1 MFPYIGSMMT
11 KADTQINAPQ
21 KIDPRE
27 LRNCF
32 GKFATGIT
40 VITSNT
46 KNGKKIGLTVN
57 SFSSL
62 SIDPPMILWSLDNR
76 SFNLEDLKEAS
87 HFAVNVLASD
97 QMEISNNF
105 ASRAEDKFDGIEIF
119 DGKNGMPILK
129 DTVAY
134 LECKNVNQYPGGD
147 HTIFV
152 GEVVNFEI
160 SNKKPLLY
168 ANGQYGLAARH
179 PSNHFPEPES
189 LDSARD
195 DDFIVLLLLRSYW
208 EISDPFH
215 RELLDEGIP
224 VAHARILIHI
234 SQAPSMTAREVAKS
248 TRIDMATVSMSLNW
262 LRDNGQIEFDEDK
275 CITLSDKGKEFLK
288 SVKCRAQ
295 RFEEE
300 VLDGYSPEDIFMLK
314 SMLRKLIHRRDI

>member
-1 MFPYIGSMMT
+1 MS
-11 KADTQINAPQ
+11 
-21 KIDPRE
+21 KIDARE

-40 VITSNT
+40 VITSVSRQ
-46 KNGKKIGLTVN
+46 GIKIGLTVN

-76 SFNLEDLKEAS
+76 SLNLEELIEAS

-105 ASRAEDKFDGIEIF
+105 ASRAENKFEDIDTI
-119 DGKNGMPILK
+119 DGKNGMPLLK
-129 DTVAY
+129 DTVAF
-134 LECKNVNQYPGGD
+134 LECKNVHQYPGGD

-152 GEVVNFEI
+152 GEVEDFAI

-179 PSNHFPEPES
+179 PSNHFPEPA
-189 LDSARD
+189 DSETPQD

-224 VAHARILIHI
+224 VSHARILVHI
-234 SQAPSMTAREVAKS
+234 SQTPSMTAPEVAKS
-248 TRIDMATVSMSLNW
+248 TRIDMAAVSMSLNW
-262 LRDNGQIEFDEDK
+262 LRDNDQIIIDDDL
-275 CITLSDKGKEFLK
+275 CITLSNKGQEFLK

-295 RFEEE
+295 RFEDE
-300 VLDGYSPEDIFMLK
+300 VLDGYTEEDIDMLK
-314 SMLRKLIHRRDI
+314 SMLRKLIHRSDV

>member
-1 MFPYIGSMMT
+1 MT
-11 KADTQINAPQ
+11 K
-21 KIDPRE
+21 IDAIA

-40 VITSNT
+40 VITAVAPDGS
-46 KNGKKIGLTVN
+46 KIGLTVN

-76 SFNLEDLKEAS
+76 SNNLGALKAAS

-97 QMEISNNF
+97 QMDLSNNF
-105 ASRAEDKFDGIEIF
+105 ATREEDKFAGVEIF
-119 DGKNGMPILK
+119 DGKCGMPLLK
-129 DTVAY
+129 STVAH

-152 GEVVNFEI
+152 GEVEHFEI

-168 ANGQYGLAARH
+168 TNGQYGLAARH
-179 PSNHFPEPES
+179 PSNDFPEPTDIEA
-189 LDSARD
+189 LQD

-224 VAHARILIHI
+224 VAHARILLHI
-234 SQAPSMTAREVAKS
+234 SQTPSMTPAEVAKS
-248 TRIDMATVSMSLNW
+248 TRIDMATVSMSIKW
-262 LRDNGQIEFDEDK
+262 LCDNGQLNMDDDQ
-275 CITLSDKGKEFLK
+275 CITLSDKGKEFLN
-288 SVKCRAQ
+288 SVNRRAQ
-295 RFEEE
+295 RFEDE
-300 VLDGYSPEDIFMLK
+300 VLDGYSSGEVDMLK
-314 SMLRKLIHRRDI
+314 TMLRKLIHRKDV

>member
-1 MFPYIGSMMT
+1 MS
-11 KADTQINAPQ
+11 
-21 KIDPRE
+21 KIDARE

-40 VITSNT
+40 VITSVSRQ
-46 KNGKKIGLTVN
+46 GGKIGLTVN

-76 SFNLEDLKEAS
+76 SLNLEELIEAS

-105 ASRAEDKFDGIEIF
+105 ASRAENKFEDIDTI
-119 DGKNGMPILK
+119 DGKNGMPLLK
-129 DTVAY
+129 DTVAF
-134 LECKNVNQYPGGD
+134 LECKNIHQYPGGD

-152 GEVVNFEI
+152 GEVEDFAI

-179 PSNHFPEPES
+179 PSNHFPEPADGE
-189 LDSARD
+189 APQD

-224 VAHARILIHI
+224 VAHARILVHI
-234 SQAPSMTAREVAKS
+234 SQTPNMIAAEVAKS

-262 LRDNGQIEFDEDK
+262 LRDNGQIEFDNDQ
-275 CITLSDKGKEFLK
+275 CMILSEKGKDFLK

-295 RFEEE
+295 RFEDE
-300 VLDGYSPEDIFMLK
+300 VLDGYSAEDIDMLK
-314 SMLRKLIHRRDI
+314 FMLRKLIHRRDV

>member
-1 MFPYIGSMMT
+1 MMT
-11 KADTQINAPQ
+11 NTDTHIDNPQ

-40 VITSNT
+40 VITSLAN
-46 KNGKKIGLTVN
+46 NGAKIGITVN

-76 SFNLEDLKEAS
+76 SHNLEELKAAS

-97 QMEISNNF
+97 QVDLSNNF
-105 ASRAEDKFDGIEIF
+105 ASKEEDKFIDIETD
-119 DGKNGMPILK
+119 DGKCGMPLLK
-129 DTVAY
+129 NTVAY
-134 LECKNVNQYPGGD
+134 LECNNVHQYPGGD

-152 GEVVNFEI
+152 GEVEHFEI
-160 SNKKPLLY
+160 SDKKPLLY

-179 PSNHFPEPES
+179 PSNQFPEPNNIETS
-189 LDSARD
+189 HD

-234 SQAPSMTAREVAKS
+234 SQTPSMTAREVAKS

-262 LRDNGQIEFDEDK
+262 LRDNGQIKFDDDK

-295 RFEEE
+295 RFEDE
-300 VLDGYSPEDIFMLK
+300 VLDGYSSEEIVMLK
-314 SMLRKLIHRRDI
+314 SMLRKLIHRRDV

>member
-1 MFPYIGSMMT
+1 MT
-11 KADTQINAPQ
+11 KVDAP
-21 KIDPRE
+21 KIDARE

-40 VITSNT
+40 VITSLA
-46 KNGKKIGLTVN
+46 KDGSKIGLTVN

-76 SFNLEDLKEAS
+76 SNNLVDLTEAS

-97 QMEISNNF
+97 QLELSNNF
-105 ASRAEDKFDGIEIF
+105 ANPADDKFDGVTIIE
-119 DGKNGMPILK
+119 GKCGMPLLK

-134 LECKNVNQYPGGD
+134 LECKNVHQYPGGD

-152 GEVVNFEI
+152 GEVEDFEI

-168 ANGQYGLAARH
+168 ANGQYGLATRH
-179 PSNHFPEPES
+179 PSNHFPEPTEIEEPQ
-189 LDSARD
+189 DN
-195 DDFIVLLLLRSYW
+195 DFIVLLLLRSYW

-234 SQAPSMTAREVAKS
+234 SQTPNMTAPEVAKS
-248 TRIDMATVSMSLNW
+248 TRLDMATVSMSLKW
-262 LRDNGQIEFDEDK
+262 LRDNGQIKFDDAE
-275 CITLSDKGKEFLK
+275 CITLSEKGREFLK

-300 VLDGYSPEDIFMLK
+300 VLDGYSAEDIDMLK
-314 SMLRKLIHRRDI
+314 SMLRKLIHRRDV